1 METQST
7 VDDAVVVAG
16 TAVRSAADS
25 VAGSGLIRLLV
36 CDGSALV
43 RSEMMRLLAGHPSIR
58 LVDCA
63 RNLREAVEKTGTL
76 HPDVVVI
83 DVESPTFG
91 GPQVVAEILRAGSTP
106 TGDAPIVLACCRES
120 NAGAHTGLR
129 ALAEGASDVLVL
141 CGQRLSKE
149 PEACRDELVRAA
161 IVLHAD
167 RATDRGLNVRFP
179 GRSAAILEL
188 RHTSII
194 AIGASE
200 GGPAALES
208 LLAMLPPALPCPI
221 VIAQRL
227 PAGFTRALAERLD
240 GVTAISVV
248 HGEAGMPL
256 HPGVAYVIPSGRVGR
271 PRSLGPGPARLE
283 LASAADADS
292 CADELFSSCA
302 RQARSACVVI
312 ALSGTGQ
319 DGSRGGCEV
328 RAAGGVLLAQSTS
341 EVAFAGMPMAAL
353 RVGASEAS
361 IEQIASGL
369 ASLAMPLV
377 RAA

>member
-1 METQST
+1 METQTSLA
-7 VDDAVVVAG
+7 DAVAGSGSVA
-16 TAVRSAADS
+16 VADS

-43 RSEMMRLLAGHPSIR
+43 RSEMMRLLAGHPSIK
-58 LVDCA
+58 LGDCA

-76 HPDVVVI
+76 RPDVVAI

-91 GPQVVAEILRAGSTP
+91 GPQVAAEILRAGSTP

-141 CGQRLSKE
+141 CGERLSKE
-149 PEACRDELVRAA
+149 SEACRDELVRAA
-161 IVLHAD
+161 IRLRTD
-167 RATDRGLNVRFP
+167 RMADRGLNVRFP
-179 GRSAAILEL
+179 GRSAAVLEL
-188 RHTSII
+188 HRTSII
-194 AIGASE
+194 AIGAGE

-248 HGEAGMPL
+248 HGESGMPL
-256 HPGVAYVIPSGRVGR
+256 HPGVAYVIPSGRIGR
-271 PRSLGPGPARLE
+271 ARSLGPGPARLE
-283 LASAADADS
+283 LASAADAGA
-292 CADELFSSCA
+292 CIDELFSSCA
-302 RQARSACVVI
+302 RQARSACVGIV
-312 ALSGTGQ
+312 LSGAG
-319 DGSRGGCEV
+319 DEGSRGGRDV
-328 RAAGGVLLAQSTS
+328 RATGGVLLAQSTS
-341 EVAFAGMPMAAL
+341 EAAFAGMPMAAL

-361 IEQIASGL
+361 VEHIASGL
-369 ASLAMPLV
+369 ASLAMPLA

>member
-1 METQST
+1 METHTSLA
-7 VDDAVVVAG
+7 DA
-16 TAVRSAADS
+16 
-25 VAGSGLIRLLV
+25 VAGSGLVAGAAADPVAGSGVIRLLV

-43 RSEMMRLLAGHPSIR
+43 RSEMTRLFAAHPSIK

-63 RNLREAVEKTGTL
+63 RNLREAVEKTGVL
-76 HPDVVVI
+76 RPDVVAI

-91 GPQVVAEILRAGSTP
+91 GPQAAAEILRAGSTRE
-106 TGDAPIVLACCRES
+106 GDPPIVLACCRES

-129 ALAEGASDVLVL
+129 ALAEGASDVIVL
-141 CGQRLSKE
+141 HGERLSKE

-161 IVLHAD
+161 IVLQAD

-179 GRSAAILEL
+179 GRSVAVLEL
-188 RHTSII
+188 HRASII
-194 AIGASE
+194 AIGAGQ

-208 LLAMLPPALPCPI
+208 LLALLPPSLPCPI

-248 HGEAGMPL
+248 HGESGMPL
-256 HPGVAYVIPSGRVGR
+256 HPGVAYVIPSGRIGR

-283 LASAADADS
+283 LAPAADADS
-292 CADELFSSCA
+292 CVDELFSSCA
-302 RQARSACVVI
+302 RQARSACAAI
-312 ALSGTGQ
+312 SLSGTGE
-319 DGSRGGCEV
+319 DGFRGGREI
-328 RAAGGVLLAQSTS
+328 RAAGGSLLAHSTS
-341 EVAFAGMPMAAL
+341 EAMFAGMPMAAL

-361 IEQIASGL
+361 VEQIASGL
-369 ASLAMPLV
+369 ASIGMPLA